1 MSILN
6 KKQSSRKKRQTSI
19 RKRIRGT
26 DERPRVCVFRSAK
39 HIYAQLISDDSGRT
53 LASASSLS
61 ATGDAKGK
69 GVEAAK
75 AVGREL
81 AGLCKEKGIAAV
93 IFDRNGFLYHGRV
106 KALAEGAR
114 EAGLTF

>member
-1 MSILN
+1 MLN
-6 KKQSSRKKRQTSI
+6 KKESSRKKRQRGI

-26 DERPRVCVFRSAK
+26 DKRPRICVFRSAK

-53 LASASSLS
+53 LACASSLS
-61 ATGDAKGK
+61 ITGDSKAK

-75 AVGREL
+75 MVGAEL
-81 AGLCKEKGIAAV
+81 AGVCREKGIAEV